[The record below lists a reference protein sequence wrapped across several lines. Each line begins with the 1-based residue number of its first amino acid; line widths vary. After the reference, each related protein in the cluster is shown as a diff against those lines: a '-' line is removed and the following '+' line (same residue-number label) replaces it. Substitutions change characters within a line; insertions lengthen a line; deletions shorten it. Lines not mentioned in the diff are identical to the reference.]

1 MADSEKSPA
10 ELGFSPTLG
19 VSGVRGR
26 PVECHLSEALPNTL
40 RLARGEGKGTLMLN
54 ASLDIPY
61 AEAVTNTEEHVL
73 AHAANTHALLAC
85 LDICATEE
93 LRPYREVEAQL
104 AGHAAMRRTIQSPHT
119 LLSILVDAGGVE
131 CVGLDEDGNVIVP
144 QDDEDEGERQTDRAE
159 DEGGDETAEPAEAA
173 AELPEEP
180 TQEATESPWAVD
192 DDEDPWDDEDEW
204 ADDPWKIAIE
214 RIERE
219 DAEKA
224 AEEAAEQAAAE
235 QELRDQ
241 PTDYLVRTSQAGLEV
256 LDRFDVTRR
265 YTMLL
270 AMEPEGYEDAYA
282 KVLEA
287 CAEEEGATLP
297 HIEALLEGHPALSTP
312 KTVYAGYFVSK
323 LENVGAIV
331 WDGRWRATIEA

>member
-1 MADSEKSPA
+1 MANSEKSPD
-10 ELGFSPTLG
+10 ELGFSPTMG
-19 VSGVRGR
+19 VSGVRR
-26 PVECHLSEALPNTL
+26 CPVECHPSDALPNTL
-40 RLARGEGKGTLMLN
+40 RLARGEGKGTPMLN

-144 QDDEDEGERQTDRAE
+144 PSEEDEAEEQGAEGEDEELAE
-159 DEGGDETAEPAEAA
+159 DEAPQVAE
-173 AELPEEP
+173 ELPEEP
-180 TQEATESPWAVD
+180 AQEAAESPWGID
-192 DDEDPWDDEDEW
+192 DDEDPWADEDEW
-204 ADDPWKIAIE
+204 ADDPWKLAIE

-224 AEEAAEQAAAE
+224 AQEAAEQAAAE

-287 CAEEEGATLP
+287 
-297 HIEALLEGHPALSTP
+297 
-312 KTVYAGYFVSK
+312 
-323 LENVGAIV
+323 
-331 WDGRWRATIEA
+331 

>member
-1 MADSEKSPA
+1 
-10 ELGFSPTLG
+10 
-19 VSGVRGR
+19 
-26 PVECHLSEALPNTL
+26 
-40 RLARGEGKGTLMLN
+40 MLN

-144 QDDEDEGERQTDRAE
+144 DAEEDGAEGQGAEGEDEELAE
-159 DEGGDETAEPAEAA
+159 DEAPQVAEELTEEPAQEAA
-173 AELPEEP
+173 
-180 TQEATESPWAVD
+180 ESPWGID
-192 DDEDPWDDEDEW
+192 DDEDPWADEDEW
-204 ADDPWKIAIE
+204 ADDPWKVAIE

-224 AEEAAEQAAAE
+224 AQEAAEQAAAE

-241 PTDYLVRTSQAGLEV
+241 PTDYLVRTSRAGLEV

-287 CAEEEGATLP
+287 CAQEEGATLP

-323 LENVGAIV
+323 LENVGALL